1 MEPREDTEATAAG
14 TPGEFRPGL
23 PRPSHPRQPGLME
36 PREDTE
42 ATATG
47 TPGEFRPG
55 LPRPLH
61 PRQPGL
67 MEPREDTEATAAGTP
82 GEGARLRAMVGLLL
96 ANLAV
101 MPAAIFTLFFA
112 PLAVAPLAAAALYA
126 TLWACERRCGVA
138 SPITR
143 IMTAFYLLFA
153 LARYRFEDGSWMAW
167 SAPVVYWTLAVLI
180 LALLLA
186 GRPFTVFY
194 AGDAGFMPLQRR
206 VALMWGSLHLAA
218 GGAALALAPGLGFLF
233 VPMAL
238 MVFGTVATLWL
249 SFVSM
254 GRAYERQPRFELGRY
269 SFREATSP
277 EDREAFYSV
286 IATAYR
292 ADLQKAFGVRRRI
305 DAEAI
310 GRGHR
315 ASDARREGSFLP
327 FLVFAGGR
335 PVGGICI
342 FFDHRTLGLPVEGEA
357 RIDLAPWRRAGPVAE
372 VGRLGLLE
380 RYRLNPVLLKGLF
393 KCVVEAAAERNV
405 HFIFN
410 DSFTFQAGIYRK
422 IGFAAL
428 CGEPYVSPDEHSTGY
443 GLAAL
448 PMVMSLAGMVRMD
461 VRNSMADDMR
471 DILAP
476 YVIERFFK
484 RLAVRDL
491 VDRLLFPKRNL
502 KEIRNANA

>member
-1 MEPREDTEATAAG
+1 MKPRADVEAAAAG
-14 TPGEFRPGL
+14 T
-23 PRPSHPRQPGLME
+23 
-36 PREDTE
+36 
-42 ATATG
+42 A
-47 TPGEFRPG
+47 
-55 LPRPLH
+55 
-61 PRQPGL
+61 
-67 MEPREDTEATAAGTP
+67 

-126 TLWACERRCGVA
+126 TLWACERRYGAV
-138 SPITR
+138 SPITW

-153 LARYRFEDGSWMAW
+153 LARHLFEDGSWMAW
-167 SAPVVYWTLAVLI
+167 SSPAVYWTLAALI

-194 AGDAGFMPLQRR
+194 VGEAGFMPLQRR

-218 GGAALALAPGLGFLF
+218 GAAALALVPGLGFLY

-238 MVFGTVATLWL
+238 MVFGTAATLWL

-254 GRAYERQPRFELGRY
+254 GPAHGRQPRFEFGRY
-269 SFREATSP
+269 SFREAANR
-277 EDREAFYSV
+277 EDRETFYSV
-286 IATAYR
+286 ISAAYR
-292 ADLQKAFGVRRRI
+292 ADLQKEFGGRRRI

-310 GRGHR
+310 SREHR
-315 ASDARREGSFLP
+315 ASDGKREGSFLP

-342 FFDHRTLGLPVEGEA
+342 FFDHEARGLPIEGEA
-357 RIDLAPWRRAGPVAE
+357 RIDLAPWRRAGSVAE

-410 DSFTFQAGIYRK
+410 DSFTFQARVYEK
-422 IGFAAL
+422 IGFTAL
-428 CGEPYVSPDEHSTGY
+428 CEEPYVSSDEDSTGY

-448 PMVMSLAGMVRMD
+448 PMVMDLAGMVRMD
-461 VRNSMADDMR
+461 VRNSMTDDMR
-471 DILAP
+471 DVLAP

-491 VDRLLFPKRNL
+491 AGALFFPKRNL

>member
-1 MEPREDTEATAAG
+1 MEPRADVEA
-14 TPGEFRPGL
+14 P
-23 PRPSHPRQPGLME
+23 
-36 PREDTE
+36 
-42 ATATG
+42 
-47 TPGEFRPG
+47 
-55 LPRPLH
+55 
-61 PRQPGL
+61 
-67 MEPREDTEATAAGTP
+67 AAGTP
-82 GEGARLRAMVGLLL
+82 GEGARLRAAVGLLL
-96 ANLAV
+96 ASLAV
-101 MPAAIFTLFFA
+101 TPTAIFTLFFA

-126 TLWACERRCGVA
+126 VLWAFERRLGVA

-143 IMTAFYLLFA
+143 VMTAFYLLFA
-153 LARYRFEDGSWMAW
+153 FARHRFEEGSWMAW
-167 SAPVVYWTLAVLI
+167 SSPAVYWTLAALI
-180 LALLLA
+180 LVLLLA

-218 GGAALALAPGLGFLF
+218 GAAALALAPGLGFLF

-238 MVFGTVATLWL
+238 MVFGTVTTLWL

-254 GRAYERQPRFELGRY
+254 GPAYERQSRFELGRY
-269 SFREATSP
+269 SFREATGP

-292 ADLQKAFGVRRRI
+292 GDLQKAFGMSRRI

-310 GRGHR
+310 GREHR

-422 IGFAAL
+422 IGFTAL
-428 CGEPYVSPDEHSTGY
+428 RGEPYVSPEEHSTGY

-448 PMVMSLAGMVRMD
+448 PMVMDLAGMVRMD
-461 VRNSMADDMR
+461 VCNSMTADMR
-471 DILAP
+471 GILAP

-484 RLAVRDL
+484 RLAVREL
-491 VDRLLFPKRNL
+491 AGALFLQRRNF
-502 KEIRNANA
+502 KEVRNANA